1 MTLPNFFVI
10 GAGKSGTTALY
21 DALRQ
26 HPQIFMSPIKE
37 PHYFAFQG
45 LPPVFKGPAGD
56 YYRRT
61 GVYSPRD
68 YYMLFQHA
76 MQYKSIGEASPTYMV
91 SDYAAEHIRQD
102 LPDSKLVAVLRQPA
116 ERAYSNYMYFVQK
129 GIEHASSF
137 SEALEQ
143 EPRRREQGWADL
155 FFYRHKGYYHQ
166 QLSRYFGVF
175 PREQIRIYF
184 YEDWKESPQNILQ
197 DLFGFL
203 EVDPDF
209 MPELRKLNVTMV
221 PRSRR
226 FDRFVRRLSKH
237 GPAPLGAFLQRVNSL
252 YNQVRPPRL
261 DPAVRAELTAGYRED
276 ILRLQDLTGRDLG
289 HWM

>member
-1 MTLPNFFVI
+1 MSLPNFFVI
-10 GAGKSGTTALY
+10 GAAKSGTTALY
-21 DALRQ
+21 DAIRQ
-26 HPQIFMSPIKE
+26 HPQIFMSPVKE

-61 GVYSPRD
+61 GVYTPRD
-68 YYMLFQHA
+68 YYMLFQDATQHKA
-76 MQYKSIGEASPTYMV
+76 IGEASPSYLW
-91 SDYAAEHIRQD
+91 SEYAAEHIWQE
-102 LPDSKLVAVLRQPA
+102 LPGSKLVAVLRQPA
-116 ERAYSNYMYFVQK
+116 ERAYSHYMYFVQND
-129 GIEHASSF
+129 IEHASSF
-137 SEALEQ
+137 SAALEQ
-143 EPRRREQGWADL
+143 EPHRREQGL
-155 FFYRHKGYYHQ
+155 SNFFFYRFFGYYHQ
-166 QLSRYFGVF
+166 QLSRYLRLF

-184 YEDWKESPQNILQ
+184 YEDWKESPQKVLQ

-203 EVDPDF
+203 EVEPGF
-209 MPELRKLNVTMV
+209 MPELRKVNVTLL

-237 GPAPLGAFLQRVNSL
+237 VPAPLGAFLTRVDSL
-252 YNQVRPPRL
+252 FNQERPPRL

-289 HWM
+289 HWL